1 MSKKIFIGLL
11 LMATMLLC
19 ACNAKT
25 EPREEPVDGIPL
37 DGYTNTYTAEE
48 EEIFALIEG
57 NWVCENSVS
66 NMNFYVADTSADY
79 LYFPGFLYRADLG
92 ILLNDPIFDLT
103 YGFDNSSEITAPNET
118 AITITSIDDKD
129 LFVGHL
135 LVANDGSYIKYQLSD
150 VTDNWYYFYPEGSEV
165 TAPSDFAIEQMELF
179 ELVQGK
185 WICETDAAYI
195 DIYLP
200 EDAEYDWDYDITIE
214 SNWSVHDGGYFVNDF
229 AIFESGVPHFANP
242 PEGGILESET
252 AVYFTSRDGEFE
264 TGGLLIVDNNR
275 QYIKFELEYGTWYT
289 FYPYDKETDLLE
301 YIYSQLHATYFLD
314 EAGID
319 TLEEDSL
326 RETFIFLNNSFNID
340 HFYKIEATPLEG
352 GNYYYKINAEYLDIW
367 GDEWTITFYI
377 DAKGNLIRQD
387 DIKEEQIR

>member
-1 MSKKIFIGLL
+1 MCKKIITGLL
-11 LMATMLLC
+11 LMTTMLLC
-19 ACNAKT
+19 ACNTKT
-25 EPREEPVDGIPL
+25 EPVEEPVDGIPL

-66 NMNFYVADTSADY
+66 HMNFYMADTSADW

-103 YGFDNSSEITAPNET
+103 YGFDNSSEIAAPDET

-165 TAPSDFAIEQMELF
+165 TALSDYAIEQMELF

-195 DIYLP
+195 NIYLP
-200 EDAEYDWDYDITIE
+200 ENAGFDWDYDITIDC
-214 SNWSVHDGGYFVNDF
+214 NWSVHNGGYSVNDF
-229 AIFESGVPHFANP
+229 AIFESGVPHYANP

-252 AVYFTSRDGEFE
+252 AVYFTSRYGEFE
-264 TGGLLIVDNNR
+264 MGGLLVVDNNR
-275 QYIKFELEYGTWYT
+275 QYIKFELENGIWYN
-289 FYPYDKETDLLE
+289 FYPYERETDFYE
-301 YIYSQLHATYFLD
+301 YIYSKPLATYVMA

-319 TLEEDSL
+319 TFEENSL
-326 RETFIFLNNSFNID
+326 LDTVIVLNGNFHID
-340 HFYKIEATPLEG
+340 HFYEVETTPFG
-352 GNYYYKINAEYLDIW
+352 DGNYYYETNAKYLDIW
-367 GDEWTITFYI
+367 GDNWTITFYT
-377 DAKGNLIRQD
+377 DAKGNLIKQD